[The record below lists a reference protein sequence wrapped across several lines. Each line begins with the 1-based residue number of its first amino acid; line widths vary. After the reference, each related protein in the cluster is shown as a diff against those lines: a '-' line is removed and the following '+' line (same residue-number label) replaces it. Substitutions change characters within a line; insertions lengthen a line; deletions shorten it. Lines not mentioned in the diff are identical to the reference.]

1 VTDEPALEAGA
12 PAPEPRGSGTGKRV
26 RKNPDARRAEIVT
39 AAREVFAEQGYASVA
54 LADVAAELG
63 VSKAL
68 LYHYFPGGRPQLFV
82 SVMEGLRLELQQR
95 LRQAA
100 RVPFSVQPRLNHLL
114 GGLFAFFDENPS
126 AYRLLFRDPWASG
139 DEMVEAS
146 ALATR
151 AQIAA
156 ELAAVMAPSGLPAED
171 LVAASSGTLGYALAN
186 VELCLA
192 GQLAPERAWRMT
204 CDQTTNLFG
213 GAPSPDQ

>member
-1 VTDEPALEAGA
+1 VTDEPALEGS
-12 PAPEPRGSGTGKRV
+12 APEPPRGAATKRV

-39 AAREVFAEQGYASVA
+39 AARDVFAERGYASVG

-82 SVMEGLRLELQQR
+82 SVVEELRAELQQR

-126 AYRLLFRDPWASG
+126 AHRLLFRDPWASG
-139 DEMVEAS
+139 DELVEAS

-171 LVAASSGTLGYALAN
+171 LVAASAGTLGYALAN

-213 GAPSPDQ
+213 DRGRDPDQ